1 MQLDLD
7 LICSPEEAASNDLL
21 LPIALA
27 KGRIKKENFKGHF
40 ILRRSIDARKNPI
53 KINLRLRLFIDEEP
67 SLPEMIHLNY
77 EKVDS
82 KKRVLIIGCGP
93 AGMFAALRCI
103 ELGLKPIIIERGKNV
118 KDRRRDLK
126 SINRDHLVNPESN
139 YCFGEGG
146 AGTYSDGKLYT
157 RSKKRGS
164 VKRILDILVQHGATR
179 EILIDAHPHIG
190 TNKLPKVVEAMRER
204 ILEFGGE
211 IHFDTRMEDLII
223 ENNSVRGIVDQNKNI
238 FEAEAL
244 ILATGHSARDIFE
257 LLYQKKIK
265 IEAKPFAIGVRVE
278 HPQELIDKIQYH
290 GFPRG
295 EVLPAA
301 SYKLVEQIDKRGVYS
316 FCMCPGGFIV
326 PAATG
331 SEELVVNGM
340 SPSKRDNKFANS
352 GIVVAV
358 EMEDLKDYEQYGPLA
373 GLKYQ
378 QEVEQK
384 VWKAGGSD
392 QTAPAQKLT
401 DFVKGKVSTDLN
413 PSSYMPGLKS
423 VAMHEILPKPIADR
437 LRKGF
442 MKFGEKM
449 RGYYSDEAN
458 VIGIES
464 RTSSP
469 VKIPRD
475 PKTLNHPELAN
486 LFPCGEGAG
495 YAGGI
500 VSAGIDGERCAEAI
514 QELLNP
520 SYPTS

>member
-7 LICSPEEAASNDLL
+7 LICSPEEASNEKLL
-21 LPIALA
+21 LPIALSKA
-27 KGRIKKENFKGHF
+27 NINVKDFKGHY

-67 SLPEMIHLNY
+67 SLPEMIELNY
-77 EKVDS
+77 NNVEG

-103 ELGLKPIIIERGKNV
+103 ELGMKPIIIERGKNV

-190 TNKLPKVVEAMRER
+190 TNKLPQVVEAMRER

-211 IHFDTRMEDLII
+211 ILFNTRMEDLII
-223 ENNSVRGIVDQNKNI
+223 EENQIKGIVDQNKI
-238 FEAEAL
+238 IHKAEAL
-244 ILATGHSARDIFE
+244 ILATGHSARDVFE
-257 LLYQKKIK
+257 LLYAKKIK
-265 IEAKPFAIGVRVE
+265 IEAKPFAMGVRVE

-301 SYKLVEQIDKRGVYS
+301 SYKLVEQVDKRGVYS

-331 SEELVVNGM
+331 TEELVVNGM

-352 GIVVAV
+352 GIVVAI
-358 EMEDLKDYEQYGPLA
+358 ELEDLKDYQQYGPLA

-378 QEVEQK
+378 QDVEQK
-384 VWKAGGSD
+384 IWAAGGSD

-401 DFVKGKVSTDLN
+401 DFVRGNISSSLN

-423 VAMHEILPKPIADR
+423 VAMHEILPKPISDR

-449 RGYYSDEAN
+449 RGYYSPEAN

-475 PKTLNHPELAN
+475 PKTLSHPEIAN

-514 QELLNP
+514 QELLAQN
-520 SYPTS
+520 